1 MTQRFILKDVV
12 TNLYWYGSYESKYWT
27 DDILESYMFDDR
39 REMED
44 LISWH
49 REFEYMVLQVIEIW
63 K

>member
-1 MTQRFILKDVV
+1 MNQRFILKDV
-12 TNLYWYGSYESKYWT
+12 TSNKYWYGSYESKYWT